1 MTYKL
6 NAVESAEKK
15 SKDLTYKLNAVES
28 AEKKT

>member
-15 SKDLTYKLNAVES
+15 SKDLTYKLNVVEN
-28 AEKKT
+28 AEKT